1 MTRIV
6 EGSRCGVSGLNMSIS
21 RMRTVA
27 WVMEDVHSHDWQK
40 QVTAQCSP
48 AVIFEKEIRFLLFY
62 LSSVPHCCS
71 AVWDNPRDGLASIR
85 RGLVRG
91 HELTPF
97 RFAHGAPFQGLIG
110 VPPNDR
116 GVTASFPPR
125 LILSAL
131 TISFNIHV

>member
-71 AVWDNPRDGLASIR
+71 AVWFNRTWCPDFPMMAWWSRSSAVVRAALDCSPKIKDPRRKR
-85 RGLVRG
+85 RG
-91 HELTPF
+91 
-97 RFAHGAPFQGLIG
+97 
-110 VPPNDR
+110 
-116 GVTASFPPR
+116 
-125 LILSAL
+125 
-131 TISFNIHV
+131 ISEESQLAVLM